1 MRSVPND
8 TALAITKAAARPTT
22 GQRAAGGTGWSAKEN
37 GPYHRQ
43 PSPVQAIQMT
53 PMLTARNV
61 VSAGPNQLV
70 GICLLKA
77 RNAVNQTH
85 GASATTG
92 GITATPSRSRRSQRR
107 CVRAAAA
114 VHAADQSR
122 HDATTNTK
130 KRKWPI
136 RGPPAGKSEY

>member
-1 MRSVPND
+1 M
-8 TALAITKAAARPTT
+8 
-22 GQRAAGGTGWSAKEN
+22 SAD
-37 GPYHRQ
+37 
-43 PSPVQAIQMT
+43 
-53 PMLTARNV
+53 RNV
-61 VSAGPNQLV
+61 AIVGPNQLV
-70 GICLLKA
+70 GMGFQKA
-77 RNAVNQTH
+77 RNAVNATNGRSAAT
-85 GASATTG
+85 GALQATD
-92 GITATPSRSRRSQRR
+92 SRSLRSQGR